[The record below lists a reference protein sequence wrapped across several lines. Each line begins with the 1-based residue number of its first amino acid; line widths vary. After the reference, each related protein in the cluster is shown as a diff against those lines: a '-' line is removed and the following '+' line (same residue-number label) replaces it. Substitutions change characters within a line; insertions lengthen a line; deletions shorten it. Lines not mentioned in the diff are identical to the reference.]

1 MGLGRPAMRER
12 SVLAR
17 LEHFC
22 DEEGLPIATLR
33 HEVMAAF
40 VDKGLSSRTP
50 STRGTYRSVLRQV
63 AGPSGVRA
71 GTPFSASPAP
81 APYGS
86 EERSER
92 LGHGHGPTQTLAAPQ
107 RLDVDGSR
115 HRCRTALR

>member
-1 MGLGRPAMRER
+1 MGTGRPAMRER

-22 DEEGLPIATLR
+22 DQEGLPMATLR

-40 VDKGLSSRTP
+40 VEQGLTSRTP
-50 STRGTYRSVLRQV
+50 STRGTYRSVLRQL

-71 GTPFSASPAP
+71 GAPFSASPAP
-81 APYGS
+81 APYGPA
-86 EERSER
+86 ERA
-92 LGHGHGPTQTLAAPQ
+92 LGQGHGPTQTLAAPQ

-115 HRCRTALR
+115 RRRRTALR